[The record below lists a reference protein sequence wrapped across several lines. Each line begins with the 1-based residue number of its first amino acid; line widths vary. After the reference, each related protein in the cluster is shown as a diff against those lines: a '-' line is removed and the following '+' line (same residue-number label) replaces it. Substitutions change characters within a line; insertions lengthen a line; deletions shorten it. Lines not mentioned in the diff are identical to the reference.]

1 MKKTQV
7 WICHST
13 EEMNRRA
20 DELIAKGYEVEM
32 ETGVLPG
39 QCFCLPIYRLLYRK

>member
-20 DELIAKGYEVEM
+20 DELIEKGYEVEK

-39 QCFCLPIYRLLYRK
+39 QGFCFPIYRLLYRK

>member
-20 DELIAKGYEVEM
+20 DELIEKGFDVDM

-39 QCFCLPIYRLLYRK
+39 QGICCFVYRLVYRK